1 MNLNNIDIR
10 TEIEKKRLRFY
21 EVADEIGINTCT
33 FSRWLQ
39 RELTEEKKKR
49 VLDAIARIK

>member
-1 MNLNNIDIR
+1 MNLNNIEIR
-10 TEIEKKRLRFY
+10 TAIEKKRLRFY

-39 RELTEEKKKR
+39 RELSEEKKKR